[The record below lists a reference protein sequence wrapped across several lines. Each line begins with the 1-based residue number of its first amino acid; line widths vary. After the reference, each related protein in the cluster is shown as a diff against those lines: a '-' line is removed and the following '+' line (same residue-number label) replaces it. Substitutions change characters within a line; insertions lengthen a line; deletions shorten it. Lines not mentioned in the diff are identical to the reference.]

1 MKDKLITIICAILIA
16 GTFGCEGFL
25 DTKPADEISDELISQ
40 DVAKLEMV
48 LMNAYQDLYGGE
60 GFGYRGLIG
69 LQLYQDL
76 RGLDVVSVDI
86 GTGWDYQYIYQYYP
100 TVTEASGS
108 VSYFWNY
115 FYQEIRQLNTVLK
128 YIDDAPGSD
137 DVRKRVKG
145 EALSLRAYCYFC
157 LAQLYQQTYA
167 GNEDL
172 KNVIL
177 RTEPVDPADVN
188 MKRASTR
195 EVYDLI
201 RDDLNTAIGLL
212 EPAGGSPSMHIN
224 KNIAQAILAKVSL
237 VTNEWAIA
245 ENMANQSRQGFA
257 LMSATDFLK
266 GFSLNPYMG
275 DENNSEWMW
284 YLPQTETTSVG
295 DATPMA
301 SWGNRNRS
309 SIKWETDM
317 VFANEELLNLYETG
331 DIRFAQ
337 FWQRNDRANPATGAN
352 YWTSNKYSE
361 FFNGPFS
368 SSNSMSP
375 GGRKI
380 NPNYTGTN
388 PSADEIFNMC
398 SDKAM
403 PTTYIGQLS
412 LIRAADML
420 LVEAEAKA
428 RQAGKEGQALGL
440 LNELRTERNASTL
453 TGLTGTALVDEI
465 LKERRRELYG
475 EGTILFDIIR
485 TKQGLVRSATHS
497 TRVNIP
503 ATDYRFISQIPSAEF
518 TYNKALDINLDQN
531 PVSGTAIPANM
542 AAGK

>member
-1 MKDKLITIICAILIA
+1 MA

-25 DTKPADEISDELISQ
+25 DTKPADEISDDLIAQ

-76 RGLDVVSVDI
+76 RGSDVVSVDI
-86 GTGWDYQYIYQYYP
+86 GTGWDYQYIYQYNA
-100 TVTEASGS
+100 TVTEASGAA
-108 VSYFWNY
+108 SYFWDY

-128 YIDDAPGSD
+128 YIDDAPGSED
-137 DVRKRVKG
+137 IRKRVKG
-145 EALSLRAYCYFC
+145 EALSLRAYCYFM
-157 LAQLYQQTYA
+157 LAQLYQQTYF

-201 RDDLNTAIGLL
+201 RNDLNTAIGLL
-212 EPAGGSPSMHIN
+212 EPATGAPSMHIN

-237 VTNEWAIA
+237 VTNEWATA
-245 ENMANQSRQGFA
+245 ETMANQSRQGFD
-257 LMSATDFLK
+257 LMEATDFLK
-266 GFSLNPYMG
+266 GFALNEYMG
-275 DENNSEWMW
+275 DENNPEWMW
-284 YLPQTETTSVG
+284 YLPQTVTTSVG

-317 VFANEELLNLYETG
+317 VFANEDLLNLYETG
-331 DIRFAQ
+331 DIRFSQ
-337 FWQRNDRANPATGAN
+337 FWQRNDRANPATSAN

-361 FFNGPFS
+361 FFNGPFTS
-368 SSNSMSP
+368 ANSMTT

-388 PSADEIFNMC
+388 PSSEQIFAML
-398 SDKAM
+398 SDNNIPA
-403 PTTYIGQLS
+403 TYIGQLN

-428 RQAGKEGQALGL
+428 RQAGKEGQALTL
-440 LNELRTERNASTL
+440 LNELRGKRNASAL

-465 LKERRRELYG
+465 LRERRRELYG

-485 TKQGLVRSATHS
+485 TKSGLTRSANHS
-497 TRVNIP
+497 TRVDFP
-503 ATDYRFISQIPSAEF
+503 AGDYRFISQIPSDEF

-531 PVSGTAIPANM
+531 PVSGTTIPGNM
-542 AAGK
+542 TAAK